1 MLYYDALHS
10 AAGIETNGTLKNWRK
25 DMRSLDGQKKQAKF
39 AFVEVIKGCIMEIE
53 YKQTK
58 DFTADE
64 LQKLF

>member
-39 AFVEVIKGCIMEIE
+39 
-53 YKQTK
+53 Q
-58 DFTADE
+58 
-64 LQKLF
+64 